1 MQNSWTST
9 LREAWVVAKESF
21 LHPLST
27 SHLDENGEVY
37 ARSKDGVVTFVKPK
51 GGEACSCYAPKKQG

>member
-1 MQNSWTST
+1 MQNSWKST
-9 LREAWVVAKESF
+9 LRQAWVVARESF

-37 ARSKDGVVTFVKPK
+37 AREKGGIVTPVTPK
-51 GGEACSCYAPKKQG
+51 GGEVCSCYAPKK